1 MAGINSASFTDESL
15 RRTLVRPDIV
25 RKIWAVWLSK
35 SDNAKSA
42 TLRYVRTSNLIVLMA
57 KHLATITLIGQDKA
71 GVIARITQLLFQLGA
86 NIEAMEEQVTRG
98 NFSMT
103 LQASWTPARFNRE
116 AILQRVREA
125 GRELK
130 MEAKIHFAP
139 VGPQRLAIL
148 VTKEPHVLEGLLA
161 KSEKALG
168 AKPVAVIGSRP
179 ELGVIAKKHKLPFY
193 HVPFGNRTVAEDEVL
208 KLLEK
213 HEIDFVVLARFMK
226 ILSPNFVWRW
236 KNKII
241 NIHPSLLPAF
251 PGANAYRQ
259 AYERG
264 VKIVGVTSH
273 FVTPNLDE
281 GPIIAQEAL
290 LVRSNEPLS
299 SIIKRGQAL
308 ETKCVLSAVRA
319 YVTKRLDVHWGRV
332 YS

>member
-1 MAGINSASFTDESL
+1 MN
-15 RRTLVRPDIV
+15 RQ
-25 RKIWAVWLSK
+25 
-35 SDNAKSA
+35 
-42 TLRYVRTSNLIVLMA
+42 
-57 KHLATITLIGQDKA
+57 LATITLIGQDKA

-98 NFSMT
+98 HFSMT
-103 LQASWTPARFNRE
+103 LQASWTPAHFDRAAIQHRIRE
-116 AILQRVREA
+116 AA
-125 GRELK
+125 RELN
-130 MEAKIHFAP
+130 MDAKIHFAP
-139 VGPQRLAIL
+139 TGPQRLAIL

-161 KSEKALG
+161 KSSAALG
-168 AKPVAVIGSRP
+168 AQPVVVIGNRP
-179 ELGVIAKKHKLPFY
+179 ELEPLARKHKLPFY
-193 HVPFGNRTVAEDEVL
+193 NVPFNNRAHAEEEVL

-213 HEIDFVVLARFMK
+213 YEIDFIVLARFMK

-264 VKIVGVTSH
+264 VKIIGVTAH

-290 LVRSNEPLS
+290 IVRSNESLG
-299 SIIKRGQAL
+299 SIVKRGQSL
-308 ETKCVLSAVRA
+308 ETKCVLRAVRA

>member
-1 MAGINSASFTDESL
+1 MGE
-15 RRTLVRPDIV
+15 TLV
-25 RKIWAVWLSK
+25 S
-35 SDNAKSA
+35 
-42 TLRYVRTSNLIVLMA
+42 TMA
-57 KHLATITLIGQDKA
+57 NHLHLATVTIIGDDKA
-71 GVIARITQLLFQLGA
+71 GVIARITQLLFQLGG

-103 LQASWTPARFNRE
+103 LQASWTPARFDRD
-116 AILQRVREA
+116 AIFQRIRAAA
-125 GRELK
+125 GELR
-130 MEAKIHFAP
+130 MVAKVHFAP

-148 VTKEPHVLEGLLA
+148 VTKEPHVPFTTRA
-161 KSEKALG
+161 K
-168 AKPVAVIGSRP
+168 
-179 ELGVIAKKHKLPFY
+179 
-193 HVPFGNRTVAEDEVL
+193 AEAEVL
-208 KLLEK
+208 HLLDQ
-213 HEIDFVVLARFMK
+213 HEVDFIVLARFMK

-281 GPIIAQEAL
+281 GPIIAQEVL
-290 LVRSNEPLS
+290 RLKGNEPLA
-299 SIIKRGQAL
+299 SIVKRGQKL
-308 ETKCVLSAVRA
+308 ETKCVLDAVRT

>member
-1 MAGINSASFTDESL
+1 MAN
-15 RRTLVRPDIV
+15 
-25 RKIWAVWLSK
+25 
-35 SDNAKSA
+35 
-42 TLRYVRTSNLIVLMA
+42 
-57 KHLATITLIGQDKA
+57 HLATITLIGQDKA

-98 NFSMT
+98 QFSMT
-103 LQASWTPARFNRE
+103 LQASWTPARFDRA
-116 AILQRVREA
+116 AIQHQIGEA
-125 GRELK
+125 GRELN
-130 MEAKIHFAP
+130 MEAKVHFAP
-139 VGPQRLAIL
+139 TGPQRLAIL

-161 KSEKALG
+161 KSAKALG
-168 AKPVAVIGSRP
+168 AQPVVVIGSRP
-179 ELGVIAKKHKLPFY
+179 DLAPIARKHKLPFHY
-193 HVPFGNRTVAEDEVL
+193 VPFNNRATAEKEVL
-208 KLLEK
+208 ALLEK
-213 HEIDFVVLARFMK
+213 HEIDFIVLARFMK

-236 KNKII
+236 KNNII

-264 VKIVGVTSH
+264 VKIVGVTAH

-290 LVRSNEPLS
+290 TVRSNEPLA

-308 ETKCVLSAVRA
+308 ETKCVLRAVRA

>member
-1 MAGINSASFTDESL
+1 
-15 RRTLVRPDIV
+15 
-25 RKIWAVWLSK
+25 
-35 SDNAKSA
+35 
-42 TLRYVRTSNLIVLMA
+42 MA
-57 KHLATITLIGQDKA
+57 KHLATITLIGHDKA

-98 NFSMT
+98 QFSMT
-103 LQASWTPARFNRE
+103 LQASWTSAKFDR
-116 AILQRVREA
+116 AKIQTAVTA
-125 GRELK
+125 TGRDLD

-139 VGPQRLAIL
+139 TGPQRLALL

-161 KSEKALG
+161 KSPKTLG
-168 AKPVAVIGSRP
+168 AQPVVVIGNRP
-179 ELGVIAKKHKLPFY
+179 ALAPHAKKAKLPFY
-193 HVPFGNRTVAEDEVL
+193 HVPFEDRARAEREVL
-208 KLLEK
+208 NLLEK
-213 HEIDFVVLARFMK
+213 HEVDFIVLARFMK

-264 VKIVGVTSH
+264 VKVVGVTAH

-281 GPIIAQEAL
+281 GPIIAQEVL
-290 LVRSNEPLS
+290 KVRTNEPLA
-299 SIIKRGQAL
+299 SIVRRGQAL
-308 ETKCVLSAVRA
+308 ETKCVLHAVRS

>member
-1 MAGINSASFTDESL
+1 M
-15 RRTLVRPDIV
+15 V
-25 RKIWAVWLSK
+25 
-35 SDNAKSA
+35 
-42 TLRYVRTSNLIVLMA
+42 
-57 KHLATITLIGQDKA
+57 KHVATITLIGNDKA
-71 GVIARITQLLFQLGA
+71 GVIARITQLLFLLGA

-98 NFSMT
+98 QFSMT
-103 LQASWTPARFNRE
+103 LQASWTPARFDGNEIRYRIRE
-116 AILQRVREA
+116 AA
-125 GRELK
+125 SELK
-130 MEAKIHFAP
+130 MEVKIHFAP

-148 VTKEPHVLEGLLA
+148 VTKESHVLEGLLA
-161 KSEKALG
+161 KSPASLG
-168 AKPVAVIGSRP
+168 AKPVVVVGNRPDLGS
-179 ELGVIAKKHKLPFY
+179 IARRGKLPFY
-193 HVPFGNRTVAEDEVL
+193 HVPFLNRAKAEDAVL

-213 HEIDFVVLARFMK
+213 HEVDFIVLARFMK

-264 VKIVGVTSH
+264 VKVVGVTAH

-281 GPIIAQEAL
+281 GPIIAQEVL
-290 LVRSNEPLS
+290 RLKSNEPLA
-299 SIIKRGQAL
+299 SIVKRGQKL
-308 ETKCVLSAVRA
+308 ETKCVLRAVRA

>member
-1 MAGINSASFTDESL
+1 
-15 RRTLVRPDIV
+15 
-25 RKIWAVWLSK
+25 
-35 SDNAKSA
+35 
-42 TLRYVRTSNLIVLMA
+42 MA
-57 KHLATITLIGQDKA
+57 KHLATVTLIGHDKA

-98 NFSMT
+98 QFSMT
-103 LQASWTPARFNRE
+103 LQASWTPARFDRATILSRIRE
-116 AILQRVREA
+116 AARD
-125 GRELK
+125 LK

-148 VTKEPHVLEGLLA
+148 VTKESHVLEGLLA
-161 KSEKALG
+161 KSSAALG
-168 AKPVAVIGSRP
+168 AKPVVVIGNRP
-179 ELGVIAKKHKLPFY
+179 DLGAIARRSKLPFY
-193 HVPFGNRTVAEDEVL
+193 HVPFLNRARAEQEVL
-208 KLLEK
+208 KLLEN
-213 HEIDFVVLARFMK
+213 HEVDFIVLARFMK

-264 VKIVGVTSH
+264 VKVVGVTAH

-290 LVRSNEPLS
+290 VVRGNEPLG
-299 SIIKRGQAL
+299 SIVKRGQVL
-308 ETKCVLSAVRA
+308 ETKCVLSAVHA

>member
-1 MAGINSASFTDESL
+1 MA
-15 RRTLVRPDIV
+15 R
-25 RKIWAVWLSK
+25 
-35 SDNAKSA
+35 
-42 TLRYVRTSNLIVLMA
+42 
-57 KHLATITLIGQDKA
+57 HLATVTLIGHDKA

-86 NIEAMEEQVTRG
+86 NIEAMEEQVARG
-98 NFSMT
+98 QFSMT
-103 LQASWTPARFNRE
+103 LQASWTPARFDRP
-116 AILQRVREA
+116 AIQQRVREA
-125 GRELK
+125 ARDLA
-130 MEAKIHFAP
+130 MEVKLHFAP

-148 VTKEPHVLEGLLA
+148 VTKESHVLEGLLA
-161 KSEKALG
+161 KTPAALG
-168 AKPVAVIGSRP
+168 AKAVVVIGNRP
-179 ELGVIAKKHKLPFY
+179 GLGTLARKSKLPFY
-193 HVPFGNRTVAEDEVL
+193 HVPFLNRARAEHHIL

-213 HEIDFVVLARFMK
+213 HEVDFIVLARFMK

-264 VKIVGVTSH
+264 VKVVGVTAH

-290 LVRSNEPLS
+290 IVRGNEALG
-299 SIIKRGQAL
+299 SIVKRGQSL
-308 ETKCVLSAVRA
+308 ETKCVLRAVRA

>member
-1 MAGINSASFTDESL
+1 MNKNL
-15 RRTLVRPDIV
+15 
-25 RKIWAVWLSK
+25 
-35 SDNAKSA
+35 A
-42 TLRYVRTSNLIVLMA
+42 TL
-57 KHLATITLIGQDKA
+57 TLIGRDKA

-98 NFSMT
+98 QFSMT
-103 LQASWTPARFNRE
+103 LQASWTAVRFDHARIMRG
-116 AILQRVREA
+116 VREA
-125 GRELK
+125 ARELG

-139 VGPQRLAIL
+139 QGPQRLAIL

-161 KSEKALG
+161 RSPKKLG
-168 AKPVAVIGSRP
+168 AQPVVVIGNRP
-179 ELGVIAKKHKLPFY
+179 ALEPLARCGKLPFH
-193 HVPFGNRTVAEDEVL
+193 HVSFHDRARAEQRVL
-208 KLLEK
+208 QLLEK
-213 HEIDFVVLARFMK
+213 YEVDFIVLARFMK

-264 VKIVGVTSH
+264 VKVVGVTAH

-290 LVRSNEPLS
+290 VVRSNEPLT
-299 SIIKRGQAL
+299 SIIKRGQKL
-308 ETKCVLSAVRA
+308 ETKCVLHAVRA

>member
-1 MAGINSASFTDESL
+1 
-15 RRTLVRPDIV
+15 
-25 RKIWAVWLSK
+25 
-35 SDNAKSA
+35 
-42 TLRYVRTSNLIVLMA
+42 MA
-57 KHLATITLIGQDKA
+57 KHLATITLIGHDKA

-98 NFSMT
+98 QFSMT
-103 LQASWTPARFNRE
+103 LQASWTPDRFDRAAIQRRIRE
-116 AILQRVREA
+116 AALD
-125 GRELK
+125 LK

-148 VTKEPHVLEGLLA
+148 VTKESHVLEGLLA
-161 KSEKALG
+161 KSPVALG
-168 AKPVAVIGSRP
+168 AKPVVVIGNRP
-179 ELGVIAKKHKLPFY
+179 DLEPLARRSKLPFY
-193 HVPFGNRTVAEDEVL
+193 HVPFLKRAKAEQHL
-208 KLLEK
+208 LQLLEK
-213 HEIDFVVLARFMK
+213 HEVDFIVLARFMK

-264 VKIVGVTSH
+264 VKVVGVTAH

-281 GPIIAQEAL
+281 GPIIAQEVL
-290 LVRSNEPLS
+290 RLRSNEALA
-299 SIIKRGQAL
+299 SIVKRGQSL
-308 ETKCVLSAVRA
+308 ETKCVLRAIRA

>member
-1 MAGINSASFTDESL
+1 
-15 RRTLVRPDIV
+15 
-25 RKIWAVWLSK
+25 
-35 SDNAKSA
+35 
-42 TLRYVRTSNLIVLMA
+42 MA

-98 NFSMT
+98 QFSMT
-103 LQASWTPARFNRE
+103 LQASWTPKHFDR
-116 AILQRVREA
+116 AIILRDVRQAAA
-125 GRELK
+125 GLK

-139 VGPQRLAIL
+139 AGPQRLAIL

-161 KSEKALG
+161 KSPAALG
-168 AKPVAVIGSRP
+168 AKPVVVIGNRP
-179 ELGVIAKKHKLPFY
+179 DLQPLTRQHKLPFY
-193 HVPFGNRTVAEDEVL
+193 HVPFNTRATAEEKVL
-208 KLLEK
+208 QLLEK
-213 HEIDFVVLARFMK
+213 HEIDFIVLARFMK

-264 VKIVGVTSH
+264 VKVVGVTAH

-290 LVRSNEPLS
+290 VVRSNEPLT
-299 SIIKRGQAL
+299 SIIQRGQKL
-308 ETKCVLSAVRA
+308 ETKCVLRAVRA

>member
-1 MAGINSASFTDESL
+1 
-15 RRTLVRPDIV
+15 
-25 RKIWAVWLSK
+25 
-35 SDNAKSA
+35 
-42 TLRYVRTSNLIVLMA
+42 MA
-57 KHLATITLIGQDKA
+57 KHVATITLIGHDKA

-98 NFSMT
+98 QFSMT
-103 LQASWTPARFNRE
+103 LQASWTAAKFDRPKVE
-116 AILQRVREA
+116 KRVRETA
-125 GRELK
+125 RDLN
-130 MEAKIHFAP
+130 MEVKLHFAP

-161 KSEKALG
+161 KKSLG
-168 AKPVAVIGSRP
+168 AKPVVVIGNRP
-179 ELGVIAKKHKLPFY
+179 DLGALAKKAGLPFY
-193 HVPFGNRTVAEDEVL
+193 HVTFGDRAKAEDEVL

-213 HEIDFVVLARFMK
+213 HEVDFVVLARFMK

-264 VKIVGVTSH
+264 VKVVGVTAH

-281 GPIIAQEAL
+281 GPIIAQEVL
-290 LVRSNEPLS
+290 KVKRTEPLA
-299 SIIKRGQAL
+299 SIVRRGQQL
-308 ETKCVLSAVRA
+308 ETKCVLSAVNA
-319 YVTKRLDVHWGRV
+319 FLTKRLDVHWGRV

>member
-1 MAGINSASFTDESL
+1 VT
-15 RRTLVRPDIV
+15 
-25 RKIWAVWLSK
+25 
-35 SDNAKSA
+35 
-42 TLRYVRTSNLIVLMA
+42 
-57 KHLATITLIGQDKA
+57 KHLATVTLIGHDKA

-98 NFSMT
+98 QFSMT
-103 LQASWTPARFNRE
+103 LQASWTTARFDRE
-116 AILQRVREA
+116 KIQQGVRKTA
-125 GRELK
+125 RELD
-130 MEAKIHFAP
+130 MEAKFHFAP
-139 VGPQRLAIL
+139 TGPQRLAIL

-161 KSEKALG
+161 RSSAKLG
-168 AKPVAVIGSRP
+168 AQPVVVIGNRP
-179 ELGVIAKKHKLPFY
+179 VLAPLAKQKKLPFY
-193 HVPFGNRTVAEDEVL
+193 EVPFNDRVQAEQRVL
-208 KLLEK
+208 QLLEK
-213 HEIDFVVLARFMK
+213 HEVDFIVLARFMK

-264 VKIVGVTSH
+264 VKVVGVTAH

-281 GPIIAQEAL
+281 GPIIAQEVL
-290 LVRSNEPLS
+290 KVHSDEPLA
-299 SIIKRGQAL
+299 SIVERGQAL
-308 ETKCVLSAVRA
+308 ETRCVLRAVRA